1 MEERM
6 EEWLEGLEPVV
17 VHQDLKVPYRYSM
30 GGVPSK
36 FFIEIRDNQKIM
48 GIRCPSCDVVFIPP
62 RSTCGRCFSQL
73 HEWVEVGNQGTLETY
88 TQVRYSTPVQPAAAP
103 FYYGIIKPD
112 GADTGLA
119 HMVGDLKGKEPRIGM
134 RLQAVF
140 KEERKGNMLD
150 ILYFKPVEEE
160 RGGGRRVQRARPQK
174 KAQRGKRRKG
184 EKEKIKLKLKKTI
197 KKRTTKRSPQKT
209 EKRAGS
215 KGKKAMVPR
224 PKAKGK
230 K

>member
-1 MEERM
+1 MGK
-6 EEWLEGLEPVV
+6 WLEGLEPVV
-17 VHQDLKVPYRYSM
+17 VHQDLRVPYRYSM
-30 GGVPSK
+30 GAVPSK
-36 FFIEIRDNQKIM
+36 FFIEIRDHQKIM

-88 TQVRYSTPVQPAAAP
+88 TQVRYSTPVQPAVAP

-119 HMVGDLKGKEPRIGM
+119 HMVGDLKGQEPRIGM
-134 RLQAVF
+134 RVQAVF

-160 RGGGRRVQRARPQK
+160 K
-174 KAQRGKRRKG
+174 KAGDRGQKGRKG
-184 EKEKIKLKLKKTI
+184 EKA
-197 KKRTTKRSPQKT
+197 KRRKVVKGKEER
-209 EKRAGS
+209 
-215 KGKKAMVPR
+215 KGKKISKKKTANVKTTKTVKRAKSVRKRATVPR
-224 PKAKGK
+224 RKAKREK
-230 K
+230 

>member
-1 MEERM
+1 MEK
-6 EEWLEGLEPVV
+6 WLEGLEPVV
-17 VHQDLKVPYRYSM
+17 VHQDLRVPYRYSM

-36 FFIEIRDNQKIM
+36 FFAEIRDNQKIM

-134 RLQAVF
+134 RVQAVF

-160 RGGGRRVQRARPQK
+160 KSGGRRVQEARTQK
-174 KAQRGKRRKG
+174 KAGTAKRRKD
-184 EKEKIKLKLKKTI
+184 EKGKIKVKAKRALKKKPTKGSPP
-197 KKRTTKRSPQKT
+197 KKGKGANPR
-209 EKRAGS
+209 
-215 KGKKAMVPR
+215 GKKATVPR
-224 PKAKGK
+224 RKAKGK

>member
-1 MEERM
+1 MER
-6 EEWLEGLEPVV
+6 WLEGLEPVV

-73 HEWVEVGNQGTLETY
+73 QEWVEVGNQGTLETY

-140 KEERKGNMLD
+140 KEERQGNMLD
-150 ILYFKPVEEE
+150 ILYFKPVEGKK
-160 RGGGRRVQRARPQK
+160 GGGRRVQRARPKK
-174 KAQRGKRRKG
+174 KAGTKIRRKAEKGKIKVKVKRALKKKAAKGSPPKMVKGANPRGKRA
-184 EKEKIKLKLKKTI
+184 II
-197 KKRTTKRSPQKT
+197 
-209 EKRAGS
+209 
-215 KGKKAMVPR
+215 PR
-224 PKAKGK
+224 RQAKGK

>member
-1 MEERM
+1 MEK
-6 EEWLEGLEPVV
+6 WIEGLEPVV
-17 VHQDLKVPYRYSM
+17 VHQDLRVPYRYSM
-30 GGVPSK
+30 GAVPSK
-36 FFIEIRDNQKIM
+36 FFIEIRDHQKIM

-88 TQVRYSTPVQPAAAP
+88 TQVRYSTPVQPAVAP

-119 HMVGDLKGKEPRIGM
+119 HMVGDLKGQEPRIGM
-134 RLQAVF
+134 RVQAVF

-160 RGGGRRVQRARPQK
+160 K
-174 KAQRGKRRKG
+174 KAGDRGQKGRKG
-184 EKEKIKLKLKKTI
+184 EKA
-197 KKRTTKRSPQKT
+197 KRRKVVKGKEER
-209 EKRAGS
+209 
-215 KGKKAMVPR
+215 KGKKISKKKTANVKTTKTVKRAKSVRKRATVPR
-224 PKAKGK
+224 RKAKREK
-230 K
+230 

>member
-1 MEERM
+1 MEK
-6 EEWLEGLEPVV
+6 WLEGLEPVV
-17 VHQDLKVPYRYSM
+17 VHQDLRVPYRYSM
-30 GGVPSK
+30 GAVPSK
-36 FFIEIRDNQKIM
+36 FFIEIRDHQKIM

-88 TQVRYSTPVQPAAAP
+88 TQVRYSTPVQPAVAP

-134 RLQAVF
+134 RVQAVF

-150 ILYFKPVEEE
+150 ILYFKPVKEE
-160 RGGGRRVQRARPQK
+160 K
-174 KAQRGKRRKG
+174 KAGDRGQKGRKG
-184 EKEKIKLKLKKTI
+184 EKA
-197 KKRTTKRSPQKT
+197 KRRKVVKGKEER
-209 EKRAGS
+209 
-215 KGKKAMVPR
+215 KGKKISKKKTANVKTTKTVKRAKSVRKRATVPR
-224 PKAKGK
+224 RKAKREK
-230 K
+230 